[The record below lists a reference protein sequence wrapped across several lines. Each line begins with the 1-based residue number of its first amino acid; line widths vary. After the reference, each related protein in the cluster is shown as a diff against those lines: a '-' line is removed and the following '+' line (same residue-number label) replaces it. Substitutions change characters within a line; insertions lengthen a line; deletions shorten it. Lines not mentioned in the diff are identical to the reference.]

1 MSLYV
6 RALGYESSVGWQ
18 VARMFFL
25 IVMIG
30 GNIILLALF
39 TSLLLKNFDASS
51 LNLNQEEADSKDEV
65 PSSTADS
72 KLKKKNFRRTLYQS
86 QEEVEEEEEEFDCR
100 KFCSREACK
109 ARYQRL
115 ADSFV

>member
-6 RALGYESSVGWQ
+6 RALGYESAVGWQ
-18 VARMFFL
+18 VGRIFFL

-51 LNLNQEEADSKDEV
+51 LNLNQEDDDKEGVKGDTTE
-65 PSSTADS
+65 
-72 KLKKKNFRRTLYQS
+72 
-86 QEEVEEEEEEFDCR
+86 
-100 KFCSREACK
+100 
-109 ARYQRL
+109 
-115 ADSFV
+115 

>member
-1 MSLYV
+1 MFNSLVTIFIVIVGEDWNQVMNLYV

-51 LNLNQEEADSKDEV
+51 LNLNQEEEDDQDGV
-65 PSSTADS
+65 
-72 KLKKKNFRRTLYQS
+72 QS
-86 QEEVEEEEEEFDCR
+86 D
-100 KFCSREACK
+100 
-109 ARYQRL
+109 
-115 ADSFV
+115 